1 MTQPA
6 KLPETIDETLALLE
20 RGRYVAGRE
29 FATILLL
36 ALKLG
41 RPLLL
46 EGATG
51 VGKTELAS
59 VLAQGLGR
67 RLLRLQC
74 YEGLDAA
81 AAVYEWNYAAQMLAI
96 RMAEATSGDA
106 DNLATDLF
114 SDRFLIERPLLQALR
129 ADEAGAP
136 VLLIDEIDQADPP
149 FEAYLLEILSDFQV
163 SIPEAGTRIAIERPI
178 VIITSNSTRDVHD
191 ALRRRCVFHHVTWPD
206 AEGEKAILGA
216 RLPGAPEALSGQIE
230 AFVGDLRT
238 RLEGREPPPREESKW
253 ASSLVEM
260 DRFELEPDRL
270 NKTFNLYFRYRR
282 ELADAEG
289 KEIAKILARAQ
300 AELAGL
306 EGP

>member
-1 MTQPA
+1 MMQPA
-6 KLPETIDETLALLE
+6 KLPDTVDETLALLE
-20 RGRYVAGRE
+20 QGRYVAGRE
-29 FATILLL
+29 FATVLLL

-96 RMAEATSGDA
+96 RMTEAAPGSAG
-106 DNLATDLF
+106 NLAADLF
-114 SDRFLIERPLLQALR
+114 SDRFLIERPLLQALQ

-163 SIPEAGTRIAIERPI
+163 SIPEAGTRVAVERPI
-178 VIITSNSTRDVHD
+178 VIITSNRTREVHD
-191 ALRRRCVFHHVTWPD
+191 ALRRRCVFHHVAWPD
-206 AEGEKAILGA
+206 AESEKAILDA
-216 RLPGAPEALSGQIE
+216 QLPGASEALSGQIE
-230 AFVGDLRT
+230 AFVS

-253 ASSLVEM
+253 ASSLVDL
-260 DRFELEPDRL
+260 DRFELEPERL